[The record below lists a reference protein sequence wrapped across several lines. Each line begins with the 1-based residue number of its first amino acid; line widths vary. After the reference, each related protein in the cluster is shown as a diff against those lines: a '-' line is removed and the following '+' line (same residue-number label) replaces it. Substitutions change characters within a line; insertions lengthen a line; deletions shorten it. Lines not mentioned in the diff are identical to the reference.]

1 MKKLISVILTIAL
14 VFIIPI
20 RVPAAMAKKAPTLK
34 SIADDTIYKSADLTY
49 GNSTVTY
56 SSIDCFVDEAHVKL
70 PNISDDE
77 ITQFLIEYTGQSKLN
92 ISEEE
97 ANTYL
102 NSKEIVIN
110 DRFVKVDENGTETE
124 MDNEEIAAE
133 LDREKFSIALSKYQ
147 SNNEY
152 LEFTTIIARQSDI
165 VDGYVDYRVGAYA
178 TWLKMPKWHLT
189 DLLFIDFSDNV
200 SFDSN
205 QEIYGKLE
213 ETIICHNVESH
224 YKSQVWKSSDKPD
237 YFTSKNVYVDNGYFG
252 GAIGFKLKP
261 AISIKC
267 DCGSLIHRK
276 KLTSISAFVSF
287 GISVEAGDFFVIQPV
302 YCHTKLIGMKS
313 DDLFYNEFPANVDVY
328 TSSKTSFSAYTG

>member
-1 MKKLISVILTIAL
+1 MKKLISVLLTITL
-14 VFIIPI
+14 IFIIPI
-20 RVPAAMAKKAPTLK
+20 QAPAAMAKKAPTLK

-56 SSIDCFVDEAHVKL
+56 SGIDAFVDEAHAKL
-70 PNISDDE
+70 SNISDDE
-77 ITQFLIEYTGQSKLN
+77 ITQFLIEYTEQSKLN
-92 ISEEE
+92 ISEED

-110 DRFVKVDENGTETE
+110 DRFVKVDENGTKTE
-124 MDNEEIAAE
+124 IDKDEITAE

-189 DLLFIDFSDNV
+189 DLLFIDFSDHV
-200 SFDSN
+200 AFDSS

-224 YKSQVWKSSDKPD
+224 YKSQVWKSDDKPD
-237 YFTSKNVYVDNGYFG
+237 YFTNKNVYVDNGYFG

-276 KLTSISAFVSF
+276 KLTSIRAFVSF
-287 GISVEAGDFFVIQPV
+287 GISVEAGKNFEIQPV
-302 YCHTKLIGMKS
+302 YCHTKLIGIKS
-313 DDLFYNEFPANVDVY
+313 DDLFYNEFPANVVVY
-328 TSSKTSFSAYTG
+328 ISMPSGFTAYNG

>member
-1 MKKLISVILTIAL
+1 MKKLTAVLLTIAL
-14 VFIIPI
+14 IFIIPI
-20 RVPAAMAKKAPTLK
+20 QAPAAMVKEVPTLV
-34 SIADDTIYKSADLTY
+34 SIADETIYKSADLTY
-49 GNSTVTY
+49 GNSTITY
-56 SSIDCFVDEAHVKL
+56 SGIDVFVDEAHSEL
-70 PNISDDE
+70 PSISDAE

-110 DRFVKVDENGTETE
+110 NRFVKIDENGTKTE
-124 MDNEEIAAE
+124 IDKDEITAE

-152 LEFTTIIARQSDI
+152 LEFTTIIARQSDV

-200 SFDSN
+200 VFDSN

-213 ETIICHNVESH
+213 ETITCHEVESH
-224 YKSQVWKSSDKPD
+224 YKSQAWKSDDKPD
-237 YFTSKNVYVDNGYFG
+237 YFTNKNVYVDNGYFG

-267 DCGSLIHRK
+267 GCDSLIHRK
-276 KLTSISAFVSF
+276 KLTSIRAFVSF
-287 GISVEAGDFFVIQPV
+287 GISVEAGKNFEIQPA
-302 YCHTKLIGMKS
+302 YCHTKLIGIKS

-328 TSSKTSFSAYTG
+328 ISMPSGFTAYNG